1 MMTKAKGVDLAIRG
15 AETGDA
21 AALADLMTQLGYP
34 TRASEM
40 EMRMEAIC
48 ADKNYATF
56 VAVSD
61 GKVCGMIGTF
71 TSYSYE
77 HNSPSGRILAL
88 VVSEKVRG
96 RGVGQALI
104 AAAENHLAQKNIRRI
119 AVNTR
124 FERKEAHEFY
134 EKVGYTRNGFRFV
147 KELPM
152 PAD

>member
-1 MMTKAKGVDLAIRG
+1 MSEAKDIDLTIRG
-15 AETGDA
+15 VEARDMN
-21 AALADLMTQLGYP
+21 ALADLMTQLGYE

-40 EMRMEAIC
+40 QMRMETILKN
-48 ADKNYATF
+48 KNYATF
-56 VAVSD
+56 VAVTG

-71 TSYSYE
+71 TCYSYE
-77 HNSPSGRILAL
+77 HNSPGARILAL
-88 VVSEKVRG
+88 VVSDKIRG

-104 AAAENHLAQKNIRRI
+104 AAAEKDLAQKNIKRL

-134 EKVGYTRNGFRFV
+134 EKLGYTRNGFRFV

>member
-1 MMTKAKGVDLAIRG
+1 MPDAKDVDVTVRT
-15 AETGDA
+15 AEATDA
-21 AALADLMTQLGYP
+21 EALAELMTQLGYE

-40 EMRMEAIC
+40 QMRMEGIR
-48 ADKNYATF
+48 ADKHYATF
-56 VAVSD
+56 VAVSN

-71 TSYSYE
+71 TCYSYK

-88 VVSEKVRG
+88 VVSDKMRG
-96 RGVGQALI
+96 RGVGHALI
-104 AAAENHLAQKNIRRI
+104 AAAEKDLAQKNISRV

-124 FERKEAHEFY
+124 FERKQAHEFY
-134 EKVGYTRNGFRFV
+134 EKAGYTRNGFRFV